1 MADYDVKVL
10 EISKGG
16 NTYTYDAGGTHYA
29 VCDTAAGTQTKAVT
43 ISEIASLTAGLSVC
57 IKFSNAQTYNG
68 QPKLQINS
76 LTAANIVRMGTTAA
90 AQYEWNAGEVLDF
103 VYDGTNFIIQEGA
116 VPTTTYYG
124 SRIKLSSATNSTS
137 EDLAATPK
145 AVKAAYDLANGKAST
160 SVASQSANGLMSST
174 DKKKLDGIATGATA
188 NVGTITGIN
197 MNGASKGTS
206 GVVNLGTVLTSHQ
219 DISSKANRDEI
230 GIVVTGKT
238 ASQNVTS
245 GQYVIVR
252 NSTISGISDGLYIA
266 SANVSSGTAFTS
278 ANLTAVS
285 NGGLNSLNEQI
296 AFLKSHSS
304 ANATPMT
311 TYISDGTISCERT
324 GNMLTFSGTF
334 CFKSANIAANT
345 TIFALNAYR
354 PGNDYLVQ
362 AMELNNITK
371 HVNLRLCSD
380 ATLRKAPSG
389 NIENDAD
396 WYYLCVTVPFHT

>member
-90 AQYEWNAGEVLDF
+90 ARYEWNAGEVLDF

-137 EDLAATPK
+137 ENLAATPK

-174 DKKKLDGIATGATA
+174 DKTKLDGIATGATA
-188 NVGTITGIN
+188 NIGTITGIN

-252 NSTISGISDGLYIA
+252 NSTISGISDGLYKA
-266 SANVSSGTAFTS
+266 SANVSAGTAFTS
-278 ANLTAVS
+278 ANLTVVS
-285 NGGLNSLNEQI
+285 NGGLNSLNEQLTYKNI
-296 AFLKSHSS
+296 GGSTSINLASGNKSITLTESAYNYSLLMIDVRNGTGSS
-304 ANATPMT
+304 DRGTCVLPVPIGNVSPWAPMCINGILGGLRYEIKSATPT
-311 TYISDGTISCERT
+311 TLLIISSTLGGSTPST
-324 GNMLTFSGTF
+324 LYF
-334 CFKSANIAANT
+334 ANIYG
-345 TIFALNAYR
+345 I
-354 PGNDYLVQ
+354 
-362 AMELNNITK
+362 
-371 HVNLRLCSD
+371 H
-380 ATLRKAPSG
+380 
-389 NIENDAD
+389 
-396 WYYLCVTVPFHT
+396 